1 MIDPN
6 GSLAMWWWL
15 AAVMIPAAVVA
26 GWRLWV
32 IDQRER
38 VQRLRLEGFR
48 GPSRVSAQQ
57 SSWSRFGSRVAP
69 FVGVG
74 EQQRMLK
81 RLAAAGF
88 KHHGSLAT
96 FIALK
101 VISAVTLVAL
111 TWMVLEWRH
120 LLAMLVMRLG
130 ALGVALIIGWRVPE
144 WVLDR
149 LVARRRARIEQGIPD
164 ALDLL
169 VVCAEAGLSLNQS
182 IEEISRQLRFSNKD
196 VADEFVVTSAE
207 MRVLTDFAQALD
219 HLVDRIGLNNL
230 RGLVATLKQSLNFG
244 TSLAESLRMIASEM
258 RAERQARIEERAA
271 RLPVLMA
278 IPMMMFILPSLLMI
292 IGTPVVL
299 RILEA
304 FKNLSFGIGAR

>member
-6 GSLAMWWWL
+6 SSTAIWWWL
-15 AAVMIPAAVVA
+15 AAVMIPAAALA

-48 GPSRVSAQQ
+48 GASRIEHQ
-57 SSWSRFGSRVAP
+57 SSWSRFSSRAAP
-69 FVGVG
+69 FVGVV
-74 EQQRMLK
+74 EQQRILK

-101 VISAVTLVAL
+101 VISAVVFFGL

-120 LLAMLVMRLG
+120 LFAMLAMRLG
-130 ALGVALIIGWRVPE
+130 TLGVALIVGWRLPE

-149 LVARRRARIEQGIPD
+149 LVARRRARIEHGIPD

-169 VVCAEAGLSLNQS
+169 VVCAESGLSLNQA

-196 VADEFVVTSAE
+196 VADEFAVTSAE
-207 MRVLTDFAQALD
+207 MRVLPDFVQALD
-219 HLVDRIGLNNL
+219 NLVERTGLDNL

-244 TSLAESLRMIASEM
+244 TSLAESLRTIAGEM
-258 RAERQARIEERAA
+258 RAERYALIEERAA

-299 RILEA
+299 RIMEA
-304 FKNLSFGIGAR
+304 FKNLSFGIGVR

>member
-1 MIDPN
+1 MN
-6 GSLAMWWWL
+6 GSAGMWWWL
-15 AAVMIPAAVVA
+15 AVTMIPATVLV

-32 IDQRER
+32 IDRRDR

-48 GPSRVSAQQ
+48 GLSRVPQQQ
-57 SSWSRFGSRVAP
+57 SSWNRFGGWAAP
-69 FVGVG
+69 FIGVV

-88 KHHGSLAT
+88 KDHGGLAT
-96 FIALK
+96 FIGMK
-101 VISAVTLVAL
+101 VILAVVFVGL

-120 LLAMLVMRLG
+120 LLAMLVIRLG
-130 ALGVALIIGWRVPE
+130 ALGIALIIGWRLPE

-169 VVCAEAGLSLNQS
+169 VVCAESGLSLNQS
-182 IEEISRQLRFSNKD
+182 IEEISRQLRFSNRD
-196 VADEFVVTSAE
+196 VADEFAVTSAE
-207 MRVLTDFAQALD
+207 MRVLPDFGHALD
-219 HLVDRIGLNNL
+219 NLVERTGLNNL

-244 TSLAESLRMIASEM
+244 TSLAEALRMIASEM
-258 RAERQARIEERAA
+258 RAERHARIEERAA

-278 IPMMMFILPSLLMI
+278 IPMMMFILPCLLMI

-299 RILEA
+299 RMMDA
-304 FKNLSFGIGAR
+304 FKNLSFGVGVR

>member
-1 MIDPN
+1 
-6 GSLAMWWWL
+6 
-15 AAVMIPAAVVA
+15 MIPAAVVA

-38 VQRLRLEGFR
+38 VQRLRLEAFR
-48 GPSRVSAQQ
+48 GPLRVETRSG
-57 SSWSRFGSRVAP
+57 WSQFSSRVAP
-69 FVGVG
+69 FVGQV
-74 EQQRMLK
+74 EQQQLLK

-96 FIALK
+96 FIGLK
-101 VISAVTLVAL
+101 AISAVVFVAL
-111 TWMVLEWRH
+111 TWTVLEWRN
-120 LLAMLVMRLG
+120 LLAMLLMRLG
-130 ALGVALIIGWRVPE
+130 ALGIAAIIGWRLPE

-149 LVARRRARIEQGIPD
+149 LVKRRRARIEQGIPD

-169 VVCAEAGLSLNQS
+169 VVCAESGLSLNQS
-182 IEEISRQLRFSNKD
+182 IEEISRQLRFSNRD
-196 VADEFVVTSAE
+196 VADEFAVTSAE

-219 HLVDRIGLNNL
+219 HLVERTGLNNL

-244 TSLAESLRMIASEM
+244 TSLAESLRLIASEM

-299 RILEA
+299 RIMEA